1 MFSFGSMSV
10 RETDIHTL
18 HATTYSRGDRS
29 SPREARPKAEGRRHR
44 LSRAASITEA
54 VMSWC
59 EVCVISVSLAHI
71 LPKLSALGRECLPL
85 LLFLDVYM
93 IFLHTE
99 CLRKKVECIWDI
111 NHKTD
116 G

>member
-29 SPREARPKAEGRRHR
+29 SPREARPKAEGHRHR

-54 VMSWC
+54 VRAVMSWC
-59 EVCVISVSLAHI
+59 EVCVIFVSLAHI
-71 LPKLSALGRECLPL
+71 LPKLSALDRECLPQ

-99 CLRKKVECIWDI
+99 CLRKTSSVL
-111 NHKTD
+111 
-116 G
+116 